1 MKERSEKNYKALALM
16 PMLLFLVLYVGCGI
30 VFTIMGKS
38 SPFSIMSR
46 YTAILI
52 TIMVALLCYDTKV
65 SVSNKLEVFCRGY
78 GTQGVGMLAIIVLMA
93 GAFQSSATAM
103 GGKDSIVNMGISL
116 IPAQFLVPGI
126 FILSCFIST
135 CIGSAM
141 GTQVAMI
148 PVAMAIAQK
157 AGLNIGMAG
166 ATCIAGAYFGD
177 NLSVISDTTICAT
190 KGVGAEMRD
199 KFRMNV
205 TIAAPAAI
213 ITIALYWLL
222 GRGSGAGVAETEEL
236 TYSVLE
242 VLPYVVVL
250 GAAIAGVDV
259 IIVMLIGIVMS
270 GVIGMAMGTI
280 GFFDWAMAVSAG
292 MEDMFYLA
300 VFAAMVSGMIELIRY
315 YGGMDWLVSTMSE
328 KIKSSK
334 SCQYVISLISM
345 AIAGITLNNTVAIII
360 SAPIAKEL
368 GGKYKIAPKRLASLL
383 DIFACAA
390 LMLVPHDSAVL
401 LVSQYGGASYGEIIR
416 WQFYPVLLLLFTVCT
431 IQFGLLRTKDEKN
444 ASV

>member
-52 TIMVALLCYDTKV
+52 TIMVALLCYDTKT
-65 SVSNKLEVFCRGY
+65 SVNDKLEVFCRGY
-78 GTQGVGMLAIIVLMA
+78 GSQGVG
-93 GAFQSSATAM
+93 
-103 GGKDSIVNMGISL
+103 
-116 IPAQFLVPGI
+116 
-126 FILSCFIST
+126 
-135 CIGSAM
+135 
-141 GTQVAMI
+141 
-148 PVAMAIAQK
+148 
-157 AGLNIGMAG
+157 
-166 ATCIAGAYFGD
+166 
-177 NLSVISDTTICAT
+177 
-190 KGVGAEMRD
+190 
-199 KFRMNV
+199 
-205 TIAAPAAI
+205 
-213 ITIALYWLL
+213 LL
-222 GRGSGAGVAETEEL
+222 
-236 TYSVLE
+236 
-242 VLPYVVVL
+242 
-250 GAAIAGVDV
+250 
-259 IIVMLIGIVMS
+259 
-270 GVIGMAMGTI
+270 
-280 GFFDWAMAVSAG
+280 
-292 MEDMFYLA
+292 
-300 VFAAMVSGMIELIRY
+300 
-315 YGGMDWLVSTMSE
+315 
-328 KIKSSK
+328 
-334 SCQYVISLISM
+334 
-345 AIAGITLNNTVAIII
+345 AIII